1 MVHSGLPPC
10 PNFHGL
16 TRLPPSLLPLRPDGK
31 GVRVRERERER
42 MLEMMMSRH
51 AASDDHNAQRAEHC
65 ALHRAIFPP
74 VRSRLR
80 GSKYVAPYQ
89 SLPLQQH
96 M

>member
-1 MVHSGLPPC
+1 
-10 PNFHGL
+10 
-16 TRLPPSLLPLRPDGK
+16 
-31 GVRVRERERER
+31 
-42 MLEMMMSRH
+42 MMMSRH